1 MTADRKNSHEM
12 VPPTRTTRLDD
23 VRRVFLSPPMELRE
37 FGIVGN
43 DLAVRRKTRSE
54 DVGDQNEI
62 VLGADRTDRF
72 RPSTDTASGAQ

>member
-1 MTADRKNSHEM
+1 
-12 VPPTRTTRLDD
+12 
-23 VRRVFLSPPMELRE
+23 MELRE